1 MSSSRRKLWKIPE
14 RPNTF
19 RSRKRWSDDVPR
31 ANEGPKRRRMN
42 NGEDGQKTG
51 RDLKPIGFKALE
63 SICREE
69 LPEKAVLEL
78 TRKAGQFE
86 ALLSMDD
93 IRPDLLKLVIT
104 SFRMLCSPNNI
115 MNANAEKILRSTKAK
130 KFLTGTALSSFIN
143 QMAYLGDSSGVDTV
157 IMDLISIFLTM
168 IQKLRES
175 IVHSLPISQLK
186 ISLALLK
193 EKNLIENADDLEKE
207 LHHVTELKDEVIRL
221 AMSAHD
227 QESELKPPQNFRE
240 LSVIPSAADLL
251 CSRPFLRKNITDRRF
266 NDLDHYLDV
275 QFRLLREDFV
285 MPLRDGIKQLTKDKD
300 LLEPTT
306 SNTSPRAND
315 VSVYHGVTVLYPVC
329 NRKGRVFKI
338 KFNQSHSKVRRIKWE
353 RSKRLKF
360 GSLLCLSSDDFNT
373 LVFASVE
380 NRDPEGLSDGELEV
394 RFETTE
400 AAEVNRFIQSKETFV
415 MVESDAYYES
425 YRHVLEGLKEI
436 NPEEFPFQ
444 RYIVE
449 CCQDIRPPVYQLH
462 GKEDDNNNKSFT
474 FKFDGVLAKKK
485 SPETLVTNHR
495 SSSPRLQVASED
507 ALGTDSSQPGKGS
520 GELSS
525 DACTESLSNP
535 DVVMDNEMPHEIFNW
550 PDRESLGFNESQM
563 RAFKLA
569 LTKEFALIQGP
580 PGTGKTFVGLKIAQA
595 LLDNTSLWQDE
606 KGSSPILMVSYTNHA
621 LDQFLEGLIS
631 NRGEIGNLGL
641 KNVFAQSNINDHNIS
656 MTCQNAK
663 NTKELLGFQT
673 SLNHFNRE
681 RRGIIC
687 QKISDATFLDFR

>member
-1 MSSSRRKLWKIPE
+1 MSSGHREPRKIPG
-14 RPNTF
+14 RSNNF
-19 RSRKRWSDDVPR
+19 RNRKRRSYDVPR
-31 ANEGPKRRRMN
+31 AIEGLKRRRMN
-42 NGEDGQKTG
+42 GEGGQTDTG
-51 RDLKPIGFKALE
+51 HDSKPIGFKALE

-104 SFRMLCSPNNI
+104 SFRMLCSSNH
-115 MNANAEKILRSTKAK
+115 MMSANAEKILRSTKAK
-130 KFLTGTALSSFIN
+130 RFLTGTALSSFIN

-175 IVHSLPISQLK
+175 IVYSLPIPQLR

-227 QESELKPPQNFRE
+227 QESQLKPPQNFRE

-266 NDLDHYLDV
+266 SDLDHYLDV
-275 QFRLLREDFV
+275 QFRLLKEDFV
-285 MPLRDGIKQLTKDKD
+285 IPLRDGIKQLTKDKD

-380 NRDPEGLSDGELEV
+380 NRDSEGLSEGELEV
-394 RFETTE
+394 RFEDTE
-400 AAEVNRFIQSKETFV
+400 AAEVNRFIQSKEKFV

-449 CCQDIRPPVYQLH
+449 YCQNVGPPAYQLH
-462 GKEDDNNNKSFT
+462 GKEGDENNNSFT

-485 SPETLVTNHR
+485 STETLESNHR
-495 SSSPRLQVASED
+495 SSTEKLQMTIEPE
-507 ALGTDSSQPGKGS
+507 TDSSQL

-525 DACTESLSNP
+525 DTCTESLNNP
-535 DVVMDNEMPHEIFNW
+535 DVAKDKEMPREIFNW
-550 PDRESLGFNESQM
+550 PDRESLGLNESQM

-631 NRGEIGNLGL
+631 NRGEMR
-641 KNVFAQSNINDHNIS
+641 K
-656 MTCQNAK
+656 
-663 NTKELLGFQT
+663 
-673 SLNHFNRE
+673 R
-681 RRGIIC
+681 
-687 QKISDATFLDFR
+687 

>member
-19 RSRKRWSDDVPR
+19 RSRKRRPDDVPR

-42 NGEDGQKTG
+42 NGEGRQNTG
-51 RDLKPIGFKALE
+51 HDSKPIGFKALE

-104 SFRMLCSPNNI
+104 SFRMLCSSNNI
-115 MNANAEKILRSTKAK
+115 MTANAEKILRSTKAK
-130 KFLTGTALSSFIN
+130 RFLTGTALSSFIN
-143 QMAYLGDSSGVDTV
+143 QMAYLGDISGVDTV

-175 IVHSLPISQLK
+175 IVHSLPIPQLRV
-186 ISLALLK
+186 SLALLK

-227 QESELKPPQNFRE
+227 QESQLKPPQNFRE

-275 QFRLLREDFV
+275 QFRLLKEDFV
-285 MPLRDGIKQLTKDKD
+285 IPLRDGIKQLTKDKD
-300 LLEPTT
+300 LSEPTK
-306 SNTSPRAND
+306 SNTRRAND
-315 VSVYHGVTVLYPVC
+315 VSVYHGVKVLYPVC

-380 NRDPEGLSDGELEV
+380 NRDSEGLSEGELEV
-394 RFETTE
+394 RFEDTE

-415 MVESDAYYES
+415 MVESDAYFES

-436 NPEEFPFQ
+436 NPGEFPFQ

-449 CCQDIRPPVYQLH
+449 CCQDIGPPAYQLH
-462 GKEDDNNNKSFT
+462 GKEGDENNNSFT

-485 SPETLVTNHR
+485 SPETLESNHR
-495 SSSPRLQVASED
+495 SSTEKLQMTIEPE
-507 ALGTDSSQPGKGS
+507 TDSSQL

-525 DACTESLSNP
+525 DTCTESLNNP
-535 DVVMDNEMPHEIFNW
+535 DVAKDKEMPREIFNW
-550 PDRESLGFNESQM
+550 PDRESLGLNESQM

-621 LDQFLEGLIS
+621 LDQFLEGLIPREGKS
-631 NRGEIGNLGL
+631 GNFGL
-641 KNVFAQSNINDHNIS
+641 KNVSLQSNNNDHNTS
-656 MTCQNAK
+656 MTV
-663 NTKELLGFQT
+663 
-673 SLNHFNRE
+673 S
-681 RRGIIC
+681 
-687 QKISDATFLDFR
+687 

>member
-1 MSSSRRKLWKIPE
+1 MSSGHREPRKIPG
-14 RPNTF
+14 RPNNF
-19 RSRKRWSDDVPR
+19 RNRKRRSDDVPR
-31 ANEGPKRRRMN
+31 AIEGSKRRRMYRE
-42 NGEDGQKTG
+42 GGQNTG
-51 RDLKPIGFKALE
+51 HDSKPIGFKALE

-78 TRKAGQFE
+78 TRKAEQFE

-93 IRPDLLKLVIT
+93 IRPDLLKLVII
-104 SFRMLCSPNNI
+104 SFRMLCSSNNI
-115 MNANAEKILRSTKAK
+115 MTANAEKILRSTKAK
-130 KFLTGTALSSFIN
+130 SFLTGTVLSSFIN
-143 QMAYLGDSSGVDTV
+143 KMAYLGDNSGVDTV
-157 IMDLISIFLTM
+157 IMDLIAIFLTM
-168 IQKLRES
+168 IQKLGES
-175 IVHSLPISQLK
+175 IVHSLPIPQLR
-186 ISLALLK
+186 ISLAVLK
-193 EKNLIENADDLEKE
+193 EKNLIENTDDLEKK
-207 LHHVTELKDEVIRL
+207 LQHVTELKDEVIRL
-221 AMSAHD
+221 AMSGHD
-227 QESELKPPQNFRE
+227 QESQLKPPQNFRE

-275 QFRLLREDFV
+275 QFRLLKEDFV

-300 LLEPTT
+300 LLEPTKSST
-306 SNTSPRAND
+306 RQAND

-338 KFNQSHSKVRRIKWE
+338 KFNQSHSKVRRVKWE

-380 NRDPEGLSDGELEV
+380 NRDPEGLSDGQLEV
-394 RFETTE
+394 RFENTE

-425 YRHVLEGLKEI
+425 YKHVLEGLKEI

-449 CCQDIRPPVYQLH
+449 CCQDVRPPAYQLH
-462 GKEDDNNNKSFT
+462 GKEGDEKNNSFT

-485 SPETLVTNHR
+485 SPKTLVINHQ
-495 SSSPRLQVASED
+495 SLQVASEH
-507 ALGTDSSQPGKGS
+507 ALGTDSSQPGEGS

-525 DACTESLSNP
+525 DACTESLDNP
-535 DVVMDNEMPHEIFNW
+535 DVAKDKEMPHEIFNW
-550 PDRESLGFNESQM
+550 PDRESLGLNESQM

-595 LLDNTSLWQDE
+595 LLDNKSLWRDE
-606 KGSSPILMVSYTNHA
+606 EGSSPILMVSYTNHA
-621 LDQFLEGLIS
+621 LDQFLEGLTS
-631 NRGEIGNLGL
+631 NKGEMR
-641 KNVFAQSNINDHNIS
+641 KMS
-656 MTCQNAK
+656 
-663 NTKELLGFQT
+663 
-673 SLNHFNRE
+673 SLNQ
-681 RRGIIC
+681 II
-687 QKISDATFLDFR
+687 KTLS

>member
-1 MSSSRRKLWKIPE
+1 MSSGHREPRKIPG
-14 RPNTF
+14 RSNNF
-19 RSRKRWSDDVPR
+19 RNRKRRSYDVPR
-31 ANEGPKRRRMN
+31 AIEGLKRRRMN
-42 NGEDGQKTG
+42 GEGGQTDTG
-51 RDLKPIGFKALE
+51 HDSKPIGFKALE

-93 IRPDLLKLVIT
+93 IRPDLLKLVII
-104 SFRMLCSPNNI
+104 SFRMLCSSNNI
-115 MNANAEKILRSTKAK
+115 MTANAEKILRSTKAK
-130 KFLTGTALSSFIN
+130 SFLTGTVLSSFIN
-143 QMAYLGDSSGVDTV
+143 KMAYLGDNSGVDTV
-157 IMDLISIFLTM
+157 IMDLIAIFLTM
-168 IQKLRES
+168 IQKLGES
-175 IVHSLPISQLK
+175 IVHSLPIPQLR
-186 ISLALLK
+186 ISLAVLK
-193 EKNLIENADDLEKE
+193 EKNLIENTDDLEKK
-207 LHHVTELKDEVIRL
+207 LQHVTELKDEVIRL
-221 AMSAHD
+221 AMSGHD
-227 QESELKPPQNFRE
+227 QESQLKPPQNFRE

-380 NRDPEGLSDGELEV
+380 NRDPEGLGDGELEV

-400 AAEVNRFIQSKETFV
+400 AAEVNRFIQSKQTFV

-449 CCQDIRPPVYQLH
+449 CCQDVGPPAYQLH
-462 GKEDDNNNKSFT
+462 GKEGDEKNNSFT
-474 FKFDGVLAKKK
+474 FKFDGVLEKKK
-485 SPETLVTNHR
+485 SPKTVVSNHQ
-495 SSSPRLQVASED
+495 SLQMASEH
-507 ALGTDSSQPGKGS
+507 ALETDSSQPGEGS

-525 DACTESLSNP
+525 EACTESLNNP
-535 DVVMDNEMPHEIFNW
+535 DDVKDKEMPHEVFNW

-631 NRGEIGNLGL
+631 NQGEIGNLGL
-641 KNVFAQSNINDHNIS
+641 KNVFAQSNINDHN
-656 MTCQNAK
+656 TVYQ
-663 NTKELLGFQT
+663 
-673 SLNHFNRE
+673 
-681 RRGIIC
+681 
-687 QKISDATFLDFR
+687 

>member
-1 MSSSRRKLWKIPE
+1 MSSGHREPRKIPG
-14 RPNTF
+14 RPNNF
-19 RSRKRWSDDVPR
+19 RNRKRRSDNVPR
-31 ANEGPKRRRMN
+31 AIEGSKRRRMN
-42 NGEDGQKTG
+42 GEGGQTDTG
-51 RDLKPIGFKALE
+51 HDSKPIGFKALE

-69 LPEKAVLEL
+69 LPETAVLEL

-104 SFRMLCSPNNI
+104 SFRMLCSSNNI
-115 MNANAEKILRSTKAK
+115 MTANAEKILRSTKAK
-130 KFLTGTALSSFIN
+130 RFLTGTVLSSFIN
-143 QMAYLGDSSGVDTV
+143 KMAYLGGNSGVGTV
-157 IMDLISIFLTM
+157 IMDLIAIFLTM
-168 IQKLRES
+168 IQKLGES
-175 IVHSLPISQLK
+175 IVHSLPIPQLR
-186 ISLALLK
+186 ISLAVLK
-193 EKNLIENADDLEKE
+193 EKNLIENADDLEKK
-207 LHHVTELKDEVIRL
+207 LQHVTELKDEVIRL
-221 AMSAHD
+221 AMSGHD
-227 QESELKPPQNFRE
+227 QESQLKPPQNFRE

-306 SNTSPRAND
+306 SNTSPRAHD

-400 AAEVNRFIQSKETFV
+400 AAEVNRFIQSKQTFV
-415 MVESDAYYES
+415 MAESDAYYES

-449 CCQDIRPPVYQLH
+449 CCQNVGPPAYQLH
-462 GKEDDNNNKSFT
+462 GKEGDENNNSFT

-485 SPETLVTNHR
+485 SPETLESNHR
-495 SSSPRLQVASED
+495 SSTEKLQMAIEPE
-507 ALGTDSSQPGKGS
+507 TDSSQL

-525 DACTESLSNP
+525 DTCTESLNNP
-535 DVVMDNEMPHEIFNW
+535 DVAKDKEMPHKIFNW
-550 PDRESLGFNESQM
+550 PDRESLGLNESQM

-595 LLDNTSLWQDE
+595 LLDNTSLWKDE

-631 NRGEIGNLGL
+631 NRGEMRNLGL
-641 KNVFAQSNINDHNIS
+641 KTVFAQ
-656 MTCQNAK
+656 
-663 NTKELLGFQT
+663 
-673 SLNHFNRE
+673 
-681 RRGIIC
+681 
-687 QKISDATFLDFR
+687 

>member
-14 RPNTF
+14 RPSTF
-19 RSRKRWSDDVPR
+19 RSRKRRPDDVPR

-51 RDLKPIGFKALE
+51 HDSKPIGFKALE

-104 SFRMLCSPNNI
+104 SFRMLCSSNNI
-115 MNANAEKILRSTKAK
+115 MTANAEKILRSTKAK
-130 KFLTGTALSSFIN
+130 RFLTGTVLSSFIN
-143 QMAYLGDSSGVDTV
+143 KMAYLSNNSGVDTV
-157 IMDLISIFLTM
+157 IMDLTAIFLTM
-168 IQKLRES
+168 IQKLGVS
-175 IVHSLPISQLK
+175 IVHSLPIPQLR
-186 ISLALLK
+186 ISVAELK
-193 EKNLIENADDLEKE
+193 EKNLIENTDDLEKE
-207 LHHVTELKDEVIRL
+207 LHHVTELKDKVIRL
-221 AMSAHD
+221 GMSTHD
-227 QESELKPPQNFRE
+227 QESHLKPLQNFRD

-275 QFRLLREDFV
+275 HFRLLKEDFV
-285 MPLRDGIKQLTKDKD
+285 IPLRDGIKQLTKDKD

-338 KFNQSHSKVRRIKWE
+338 KFNQSHSKVRRVKWE

-380 NRDPEGLSDGELEV
+380 NRDPEGLSDGQLEV
-394 RFETTE
+394 RFENTE
-400 AAEVNRFIQSKETFV
+400 AAEVNRFIESKETFV
-415 MVESDAYYES
+415 MVESDAYFES
-425 YRHVLEGLKEI
+425 YRHVLEGLQEI
-436 NPEEFPFQ
+436 NPGEFAFQ

-449 CCQDIRPPVYQLH
+449 CCQDIGPPAYQLH
-462 GKEDDNNNKSFT
+462 GKEGDEKNNSFT
-474 FKFDGVLAKKK
+474 FKFDRGLAKK
-485 SPETLVTNHR
+485 SPETLVSNHG
-495 SSSPRLQVASED
+495 SSTPWLQVASEH
-507 ALGTDSSQPGKGS
+507 ALGTDSGQPGEGS

-525 DACTESLSNP
+525 DAWTESLDNP
-535 DVVMDNEMPHEIFNW
+535 DVAKDKIFNW
-550 PDRESLGFNESQM
+550 PDRESLGLNESQM

-631 NRGEIGNLGL
+631 NRGEMG
-641 KNVFAQSNINDHNIS
+641 
-656 MTCQNAK
+656 
-663 NTKELLGFQT
+663 
-673 SLNHFNRE
+673 
-681 RRGIIC
+681 
-687 QKISDATFLDFR
+687 KISSFNQIITTLS

>member
-19 RSRKRWSDDVPR
+19 RSRKRRPDDVPR
-31 ANEGPKRRRMN
+31 VNEGPKRRRMN
-42 NGEDGQKTG
+42 NGEEGQKTG
-51 RDLKPIGFKALE
+51 HDSKPIGFKALE

-78 TRKAGQFE
+78 TRKAEQFE

-93 IRPDLLKLVIT
+93 IRPDLLKLVII
-104 SFRMLCSPNNI
+104 SFRMLCSSNNI
-115 MNANAEKILRSTKAK
+115 MTTNAEKILRSTKAK
-130 KFLTGTALSSFIN
+130 SFLTGTVLSSFIN
-143 QMAYLGDSSGVDTV
+143 KMAYSGDNSGVDTV
-157 IMDLISIFLTM
+157 IMDLIAIFLTM
-168 IQKLRES
+168 IQKLGES
-175 IVHSLPISQLK
+175 IVHSLPIPQLR
-186 ISLALLK
+186 ISLAVLK
-193 EKNLIENADDLEKE
+193 EKNLIENADDLEKK
-207 LHHVTELKDEVIRL
+207 LQHVTELKDEVIRL
-221 AMSAHD
+221 AMSGHD
-227 QESELKPPQNFRE
+227 QESQLKPPQNFRE

-306 SNTSPRAND
+306 SNTRRAND
-315 VSVYHGVTVLYPVC
+315 VSVYHGVRVLYPVC

-338 KFNQSHSKVRRIKWE
+338 KFNQSHSKVRRVKWE
-353 RSKRLKF
+353 RSKHLKF

-380 NRDPEGLSDGELEV
+380 NRDPEGLSDGQLEV
-394 RFETTE
+394 RFENTE
-400 AAEVNRFIQSKETFV
+400 AAEVNRFIESKEKFV
-415 MVESDAYYES
+415 MVESDAYFES
-425 YRHVLEGLKEI
+425 YRHVLEGLQEI
-436 NPEEFPFQ
+436 NPGEFAFQ

-449 CCQDIRPPVYQLH
+449 CCQDIGPPAYQRH
-462 GKEDDNNNKSFT
+462 GKEGDEKNNSFT
-474 FKFDGVLAKKK
+474 FKFDRGLAKK
-485 SPETLVTNHR
+485 SPETLVSNHG
-495 SSSPRLQVASED
+495 SSTPWLQVASEH
-507 ALGTDSSQPGKGS
+507 ALGTDSGQPGEGS

-525 DACTESLSNP
+525 DAWTESLDNP
-535 DVVMDNEMPHEIFNW
+535 DVAKDKIFNW
-550 PDRESLGFNESQM
+550 PDRESLGLNESQM

-580 PGTGKTFVGLKIAQA
+580 PGTGKTFVGMKIAQA

-631 NRGEIGNLGL
+631 NRGEMG
-641 KNVFAQSNINDHNIS
+641 KIS
-656 MTCQNAK
+656 
-663 NTKELLGFQT
+663 
-673 SLNHFNRE
+673 SLNQ
-681 RRGIIC
+681 II
-687 QKISDATFLDFR
+687 KTLS

>member
-1 MSSSRRKLWKIPE
+1 MSSGHGEPRKIPG
-14 RPNTF
+14 RPNNF
-19 RSRKRWSDDVPR
+19 RNRKRRSGDVPR
-31 ANEGPKRRRMN
+31 ANEGSKRRRMN
-42 NGEDGQKTG
+42 GEGRQNTG
-51 RDLKPIGFKALE
+51 HDSKPIGFMALE

-130 KFLTGTALSSFIN
+130 RFLTGTALSSFIN

-175 IVHSLPISQLK
+175 IVHSLPIPQLR

-227 QESELKPPQNFRE
+227 QESQLKPPQNFRE

-275 QFRLLREDFV
+275 QFRLLKEDFV
-285 MPLRDGIKQLTKDKD
+285 MPLRNGIKQLTKDKD
-300 LLEPTT
+300 LLEPTKSST
-306 SNTSPRAND
+306 RQAND

-380 NRDPEGLSDGELEV
+380 NRDSEGLSEGELEV
-394 RFETTE
+394 RFEDTE
-400 AAEVNRFIQSKETFV
+400 AAEVNWFIESKETFV

-449 CCQDIRPPVYQLH
+449 CCQDVGPPAYQLH
-462 GKEDDNNNKSFT
+462 GKEGDEKNNSFT
-474 FKFDGVLAKKK
+474 FKFDAVLAKKK
-485 SPETLVTNHR
+485 SPKTLVSNHQ
-495 SSSPRLQVASED
+495 SLQVASEH
-507 ALGTDSSQPGKGS
+507 ALETDSSQPGEGS

-525 DACTESLSNP
+525 EACAESLNNP
-535 DVVMDNEMPHEIFNW
+535 DDVKDKEMPHEIFNW

-641 KNVFAQSNINDHNIS
+641 KNVFAQSNIMTIILYIND
-656 MTCQNAK
+656 MPKC
-663 NTKELLGFQT
+663 KEYKR
-673 SLNHFNRE
+673 NPRV
-681 RRGIIC
+681 
-687 QKISDATFLDFR
+687 SDEFKPL

>member
-19 RSRKRWSDDVPR
+19 RSRKRRPDDVPR

-51 RDLKPIGFKALE
+51 HDSKPIGFKALE

-69 LPEKAVLEL
+69 LPEAVLEL

-104 SFRMLCSPNNI
+104 SFRMLCSSNKI
-115 MNANAEKILRSTKAK
+115 MTANAEKILRSTEAK
-130 KFLTGTALSSFIN
+130 RFLTGTVLSSFIN
-143 QMAYLGDSSGVDTV
+143 KMAYLSNNSGVDTV
-157 IMDLISIFLTM
+157 IMDLTAIFLTM
-168 IQKLRES
+168 IQKLGVS
-175 IVHSLPISQLK
+175 IVHSLPIPQLR
-186 ISLALLK
+186 ISVAELK
-193 EKNLIENADDLEKE
+193 EKNLIENTDDLEKE
-207 LHHVTELKDEVIRL
+207 LHHVTELKDKVIRL
-221 AMSAHD
+221 GMSAHD
-227 QESELKPPQNFRE
+227 QESHLKPPQNFRD

-275 QFRLLREDFV
+275 HFRLLKEDFV
-285 MPLRDGIKQLTKDKD
+285 IPLRDGIKQLTKDKD
-300 LLEPTT
+300 LLEPTK
-306 SNTSPRAND
+306 SNTRRAND
-315 VSVYHGVTVLYPVC
+315 VSVYHGVRVLYPVC

-338 KFNQSHSKVRRIKWE
+338 KFNQSHSKVRRVKWE

-380 NRDPEGLSDGELEV
+380 NRDPEGLGDGQLEV
-394 RFETTE
+394 RFENTE
-400 AAEVNRFIQSKETFV
+400 AAEVNRFIESKETFV
-415 MVESDAYYES
+415 MVESDAYFES
-425 YRHVLEGLKEI
+425 YRHVLKGLQEI
-436 NPEEFPFQ
+436 NPGEFAFQ

-449 CCQDIRPPVYQLH
+449 CCQDIGPPAYQLH
-462 GKEDDNNNKSFT
+462 GKEGDEKNNSFT
-474 FKFDGVLAKKK
+474 FKFDRGLAKK
-485 SPETLVTNHR
+485 SPETLVSNHG
-495 SSSPRLQVASED
+495 SSTPWLQVASEH
-507 ALGTDSSQPGKGS
+507 ALGTDSGQPGEGS

-525 DACTESLSNP
+525 DAWTESLDNP
-535 DVVMDNEMPHEIFNW
+535 DVAKDKIFNW
-550 PDRESLGFNESQM
+550 PDRESLGLNESQM

-595 LLDNTSLWQDE
+595 LLDNKSLWQDE
-606 KGSSPILMVSYTNHA
+606 KGCSPILMVSYTNHA

-631 NRGEIGNLGL
+631 NRGEMG
-641 KNVFAQSNINDHNIS
+641 KIS
-656 MTCQNAK
+656 
-663 NTKELLGFQT
+663 
-673 SLNHFNRE
+673 SLNQ
-681 RRGIIC
+681 II
-687 QKISDATFLDFR
+687 KTLS